1 MFRHV
6 GIVVKD
12 LDKQLFF
19 YKDLLGLDIMYNQIE
34 SGSFLE
40 KILNIDNVEIDIY
53 KLGLQ
58 NKTLVELL
66 HYEIIEDTGLVKK
79 INSNGITH
87 FAITVD
93 SLTKTYDILKKGGVS
108 FLSEP
113 VINQSGT
120 HKVCFCKDFE
130 NNFIELVEEL

>member
-12 LDKQLFF
+12 LNKQLFF
-19 YKDLLGLDIMYNQIE
+19 YKDLLGLDILYNQIE
-34 SGSFLE
+34 SGYFLE
-40 KILNIDNVEIDIY
+40 KILNIDNVKIDIY

-58 NKTLVELL
+58 NKTIVELL
-66 HYEIIEDTGLVKK
+66 HYEVIEDSDLYKK

-93 SLTKTYDILKKGGVS
+93 SLEKTYDILKQRGVS

-113 VINQSGT
+113 VINQSCT
-120 HKVCFCKDFE
+120 HKVCFCMDFE

>member
-19 YKDLLGLDIMYNQIE
+19 YRDLLGLEVLYDELE
-34 SGSFLE
+34 SGFFLD
-40 KILNIDNVEIDIY
+40 KILNTKGVKIKIY
-53 KLGLQ
+53 KLGSEG
-58 NKTLVELL
+58 KTLVELL
-66 HYEIIEDTGLVKK
+66 HYENSENTISEKK

-87 FAITVD
+87 FAITLD
-93 SLTKTYDILKKGGVS
+93 NLDKYYEFLKKEGVT

-113 VINQSGT
+113 VTNEKST
-120 HKVCFCKDFE
+120 HKVCFCTDFE